1 MAIFNIGRVGFH
13 RGEKTIADAMN
24 KAMDQ
29 DTIRIMEKKTAIDQT
44 MMFRGG
50 VVLEGDPNNEAPVIV
65 GPSRQP
71 AIMLGS
77 NFNGATIT
85 LRHLRLQLDESS
97 IGLRINADNAHVI
110 LDDVQIYHKHN
121 LNVGYNGLIIDT
133 QPTADVEIKN
143 SLIDKVGMR
152 VNTVRIVDSNI
163 GDWFWDDASQIICNQ
178 ASISGTALQNT
189 LIAGNSNQAQAQIAN
204 SALGG
209 NVRFNRIQVMGD
221 TIALTQL
228 PIINHRGNSNLSNQN
243 DGATA
248 LIIGNDSKINFKHV
262 TQNPEMDASKTK
274 LPLPK
279 WRSLGLVGGSV
290 TIDDA
295 YLTNT
300 SLKNVAKGG
309 DLTFINVTDDSQWAT
324 ANQWGAGP
332 KLHLSNKNS
341 KSAIFDAQDG
351 LNSIP
356 SGISG
361 QPAQSKS
368 ALKQLDEMIGLGP
381 VKNQVKQI
389 VAQAK
394 ANAEREKRGLG
405 NSKLKRRL
413 GMIFAGNAGSGKS
426 IKMSEKIV
434 TPSGWRRFGDLQ
446 VGDLVYGPDGQPTT
460 VLGRYPKGKLDVYRV
475 ELSDGRH
482 LDVSKDHLFSVYNNC
497 SKKRQQL
504 HTMSVQQ
511 MIDNGVHH
519 ITNGLDRRTG
529 QNRVRVNSHWAIPM
543 NKALMYP
550 EKYLSVDPY
559 AFGALIAEGSLHS
572 GRDKKHLHSMPLIMT
587 SNDEFVVAKVA
598 DRLGVKYR
606 RDLSKVR
613 HYSWRFDYVPGDEKT
628 FIRQNGHKYVSNVVH
643 PSDIMPE
650 DELVTA
656 PYKFIPDEYK
666 LASYD
671 QRLELLRGL
680 FDTDGSISPA
690 GGRCQVRYSTVS
702 ERLAYDVRELLLSM
716 GYDATI
722 SHRKRKATKASRHPH
737 VEYSIMVLASIQ
749 DKMKLFTLPRH
760 LDKFKPYAKHRIRR
774 DYSRIA
780 ITDIYPL
787 HQQAEMMCIFV
798 DNPSHLYVAGDFVVT
813 HNTTVAKLVGQALYE
828 AGVLPSSKFVNVGA
842 ADLVSQ
848 YVGKTAAQT
857 HEVILKALDGVLL
870 IDEAYALN
878 GSSDGGGGNANS
890 FNQDAITQLVKDMDL
905 YANRL
910 VVIAAGYSQPMK
922 QFLANNQGLQSRFPN
937 WIEFPDYSPTEL
949 KLIMRL
955 DLKRANA
962 RLSNP
967 QVIQVLDRGIDTLLP
982 IVSRG
987 GNGSGNGRFVDNY
1000 VQRVTEMRDNRL
1012 AQEDMSKLSDLQLM
1026 IIKPQD
1032 VQQAV
1037 EVMRQQHQNMG

>member
-110 LDDVQIYHKHN
+110 LDDVKIYHKHN

-368 ALKQLDEMIGLGP
+368 ALKKLDEMIGLGP

-413 GMIFAGNAGSGKS
+413 GMIFAGNAGSGK
-426 IKMSEKIV
+426 
-434 TPSGWRRFGDLQ
+434 
-446 VGDLVYGPDGQPTT
+446 
-460 VLGRYPKGKLDVYRV
+460 
-475 ELSDGRH
+475 
-482 LDVSKDHLFSVYNNC
+482 
-497 SKKRQQL
+497 
-504 HTMSVQQ
+504 
-511 MIDNGVHH
+511 
-519 ITNGLDRRTG
+519 
-529 QNRVRVNSHWAIPM
+529 
-543 NKALMYP
+543 
-550 EKYLSVDPY
+550 
-559 AFGALIAEGSLHS
+559 
-572 GRDKKHLHSMPLIMT
+572 
-587 SNDEFVVAKVA
+587 
-598 DRLGVKYR
+598 
-606 RDLSKVR
+606 
-613 HYSWRFDYVPGDEKT
+613 
-628 FIRQNGHKYVSNVVH
+628 
-643 PSDIMPE
+643 
-650 DELVTA
+650 
-656 PYKFIPDEYK
+656 
-666 LASYD
+666 
-671 QRLELLRGL
+671 
-680 FDTDGSISPA
+680 
-690 GGRCQVRYSTVS
+690 
-702 ERLAYDVRELLLSM
+702 
-716 GYDATI
+716 
-722 SHRKRKATKASRHPH
+722 
-737 VEYSIMVLASIQ
+737 
-749 DKMKLFTLPRH
+749 
-760 LDKFKPYAKHRIRR
+760 
-774 DYSRIA
+774 
-780 ITDIYPL
+780 
-787 HQQAEMMCIFV
+787 
-798 DNPSHLYVAGDFVVT
+798 
-813 HNTTVAKLVGQALYE
+813 TTVAKLVGQALYE

-878 GSSDGGGGNANS
+878 VSSDGVGSNANS

-967 QVIQVLDRGIDTLLP
+967 QVIQILDRGIDTLLP

-1032 VQQAV
+1032 VQQAI

>member
-110 LDDVQIYHKHN
+110 LDDVKIYHKHN

-426 IKMSEKIV
+426 ENIHNLIH
-434 TPSGWRRFGDLQ
+434 TPDGVRRFGDLKPGDQ
-446 VGDLVYGPDGQPTT
+446 VFARTGEPTT
-460 VLGRYPKGKLDVYRV
+460 VLGIFPQGKLPQYRV
-475 ELSDGRH
+475 TLSDGRSMV
-482 LDVSKDHLFSVYNNC
+482 VSDQHLFDAVDL
-497 SKKRQQL
+497 KRHRKLGFQTRTL
-504 HTMSVQQ
+504 RD
-511 MIDNGVHH
+511 MIDTGLTYFTYSNHKMQKRKTQLRWG
-519 ITNGLDRRTG
+519 IPTNLPVEYTTKDLPT
-529 QNRVRVNSHWAIPM
+529 
-543 NKALMYP
+543 
-550 EKYLSVDPY
+550 DPY
-559 AFGALIAEGSLHS
+559 VLGAFLGNGALTQ
-572 GRDKKHLHSMPLIMT
+572 KHLSL
-587 SNDEFVVAKVA
+587 SSGNDFVPNKVA
-598 DRLGVKYR
+598 DLLGCQVR
-606 RDLSKVR
+606 RYHNHGYTYNFVYPENAPMIDPKTGSPRVLVRTSDVFDGEVR
-613 HYSWRFDYVPGDEKT
+613 HLAKD
-628 FIRQNGHKYVSNVVH
+628 
-643 PSDIMPE
+643 
-650 DELVTA
+650 
-656 PYKFIPDEYK
+656 KFIPQIYK
-666 LASYD
+666 EGD
-671 QRLELLRGL
+671 IEQRWALIQGL
-680 FDTDGSISPA
+680 FDTDGSISVGKHQKYPI
-690 GGRCQVRYSTVS
+690 RYFSISKQLVEDIREVLFSLGIESTITFEDRHDS
-702 ERLAYDVRELLLSM
+702 MHHNREYTLHVAIEPS
-716 GYDATI
+716 
-722 SHRKRKATKASRHPH
+722 RKP
-737 VEYSIMVLASIQ
+737 MV
-749 DKMKLFTLPRH
+749 FTLPR
-760 LDKFKPYAKHRIRR
+760 KHKLAVDASTKHVRK
-774 DYSRIA
+774 DFSMVRIA
-780 ITDIYPL
+780 SIEKLDEE
-787 HQQAEMMCIFV
+787 AEMMCIYV
-798 DNPSHLYVAGDFVVT
+798 DNPEHLYLSNEYIVT

-878 GSSDGGGGNANS
+878 GSSDGVGSNANS

-1037 EVMRQQHQNMG
+1037 EVMQQQHQNMG